1 MLSQIF
7 AEAYN
12 TQLNDRFKGKWT
24 EYTARSA
31 DAEYSVSQLGIGVVH
46 NPLARPAE
54 AQVTVGAG
62 SISAGIV
69 VVQTAWVD
77 GRGNEGALS
86 PLVPVTLHDSSSI
99 TVEIADGV
107 NQSPASASGWNVY
120 IGWDGADPS
129 RQNLAPLAKGESW
142 STSATGFVSGPAPLN
157 GQEPELY
164 IVDTHKLRRG

>member
-1 MLSQIF
+1 M
-7 AEAYN
+7 
-12 TQLNDRFKGKWT
+12 DRIHG
-24 EYTARSA
+24 AVGH
-31 DAEYSVSQLGIGVVH
+31 AEYSVSQLGIGVVH
-46 NPLARPAE
+46 NPLARPTE

-129 RQNLAPLAKGESW
+129 ARIWRLSRRANPGRRQRQASSPVLRLLMGKNRN
-142 STSATGFVSGPAPLN
+142 STLWIHTS
-157 GQEPELY
+157 
-164 IVDTHKLRRG
+164 